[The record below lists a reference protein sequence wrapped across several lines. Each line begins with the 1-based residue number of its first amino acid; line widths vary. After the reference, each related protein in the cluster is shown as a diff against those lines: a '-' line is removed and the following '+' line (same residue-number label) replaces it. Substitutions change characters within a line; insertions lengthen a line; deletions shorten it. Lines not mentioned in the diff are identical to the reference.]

1 MLRYWWIAVLVFA
14 ADRVSK
20 VLALRLTEPVI
31 LIPGILSLEL
41 GTNTGAAFSILSG
54 NPLLLGLISLAIL
67 TGGVLLLRSVRLGPL
82 SRTGFMLV
90 LGGGLGNMVDRLFQG
105 SVVDMIRVL
114 FIDYPIFNVADMAIV
129 VGMILL
135 MLSLLIKPEEW
146 KSCHGND

>member
-31 LIPGILSLEL
+31 LIPWILSLEL